1 VNEFCRT
8 LLCPGSPLAAFGI
21 GSAGVAEAHASSW
34 TDLLSAREWATLIW
48 AVLALI
54 AVMFVLD
61 IRRAPLNVA
70 RVVCSGT
77 LVRPAT
83 VMLAYVA
90 AIVLLGSHI
99 GLWEPHLLGA
109 TLAWVVLSALMGFFR
124 VLRATEDAHYLRT
137 ALRRAF
143 AVAVVVDAY
152 VNLFVLPFAGE
163 MVLIPFATLLGM
175 LIAVGQTAP
184 ELRGDEYDTTRRLL
198 QGMANALGWGLLV
211 YTTVHVASELASGSG
226 LTELGRGLLLPLWLN
241 LALIPFTYLL
251 ALRLVYETA
260 FVRLTFPANATS
272 KSVRRA
278 KLALLLG
285 SGLRPYV
292 LRGFD
297 LHEAYKLNSANSLS
311 EALRIVT
318 RIRDE
323 RSAKLLASQKPPDE
337 PGNQWRGPYVT
348 DAGETVLA

>member
-1 VNEFCRT
+1 VNELCRT
-8 LLCPGSPLAAFGI
+8 LLCPGSPLAVFGG
-21 GSAGVAEAHASSW
+21 GSAGVAETHASGW

-48 AVLALI
+48 AVIALI

-61 IRRAPLNVA
+61 IRRALFNVA

-77 LVRPAT
+77 LVRPAA

-90 AIVLLGSHI
+90 ASVFLGSRI

-124 VLRATEDAHYLRT
+124 VLRATEDPHYLRT

-152 VNLFVLPFAGE
+152 VNLFVLPFVGE

-175 LIAVGQTAP
+175 LIAVGQAAP
-184 ELRGDEYDTTRRLL
+184 ELQASEYDTTRRLL
-198 QGMANALGWGLLV
+198 QGVANALGWGLLV
-211 YTTVHVASELASGSG
+211 YATVHVASELASGSG

-272 KSVRRA
+272 TSVRRA

-292 LRGFD
+292 LGGFD
-297 LHEAYKLNSANSLS
+297 LNEAYKLNSANSLP
-311 EALRIVT
+311 EALRVVT

-323 RSAKLLASQKPPDE
+323 RSTKLPASPE
-337 PGNQWRGPYVT
+337 P
-348 DAGETVLA
+348 A